1 MLASEIE
8 DGDVRS
14 VHDEPY
20 RSKIGTGDGCDEAVE
35 LLDAGKALLLDDE
48 NRKRNEC
55 MMFSKFPMMM
65 FWRMLFKIS
74 NSRLA
79 KVD

>member
-1 MLASEIE
+1 MLALKIE
-8 DGDVRS
+8 DGGVRS
-14 VHDEPY
+14 VDEEPY

-35 LLDAGKALLLDDE
+35 LLDAGDALLLDGE
-48 NRKRNEC
+48 NRERNEC

-65 FWRMLFKIS
+65 FCRMFKIS
-74 NSRLA
+74 NSRLP